1 VKQRIAVLALF
12 SFIFSVVAAPLAC
25 GAWPLWP
32 QEGVPAGTVGP
43 TPMPAAEGGPAVN
56 IKSIEIEAGITEDK
70 VADVDKKTFP
80 PPAQAATDASQ
91 AGMTGGEKAPPG
103 SSGGGRGS
111 GPLSARQPS
120 ASASFF
126 LFYRRFFPAGL
137 HRWGRSPSLPT
148 GNFLRTSLFLGQ

>member
-56 IKSIEIEAGITEDK
+56 IKSIEIEAGITEEK

-91 AGMTGGEKAPPG
+91 AGMAGGEKVAT
-103 SSGGGRGS
+103 
-111 GPLSARQPS
+111 
-120 ASASFF
+120 
-126 LFYRRFFPAGL
+126 RFF
-137 HRWGRSPSLPT
+137 WGRKGQWTSFSAATIGLGVIFFVLP
-148 GNFLRTSLFLGQ
+148 